1 MKASLIGC
9 TVLLLLLVS
18 SHSLE
23 NNTASTDERNGR
35 EYRVDHNANNLND
48 TEKRNIEFRPMPS
61 KLPTSTGKASW
72 IPIKLWREER
82 VISSS
87 ASRYHVN
94 HVYHVC
100 YIILGLTFLYFN
112 IWKNLKIGEK
122 DSLRIFLM
130 LVHICIVPKVILLI
144 ICTNCTELR
153 ETQIV
158 EWIDREFVQRY
169 PFNVTPLL

>member
-1 MKASLIGC
+1 MIFFSGFFFHKKDDSDRLIIMNKWLNKRLFQ
-9 TVLLLLLVS
+9 LL
-18 SHSLE
+18 E
-23 NNTASTDERNGR
+23 
-35 EYRVDHNANNLND
+35 
-48 TEKRNIEFRPMPS
+48 
-61 KLPTSTGKASW
+61 ASW

-87 ASRYHVN
+87 ASRYHIN

-112 IWKNLKIGEK
+112 IWKNWKIGEK